1 MSSLLIAHPPGRTTN
16 ETNSRLRM
24 ASVYRRATEE
34 CEVPP
39 LDIGVQAIPALAISL
54 RRCRATTYT
63 SSVVPRF
70 TDMLLSPFPF
80 GSRLVVRLGVICPEL
95 RPTTLAIPSAR
106 FTAHSFPA
114 RGSSRPNAPLT
125 GRAAIV
131 SYGNFTILRRRR
143 HPFHLPVNYAGSRQQ
158 LLGCSL
164 FYELLFWRHHQLS
177 RDERPGGSLPAF
189 AWGDVARMRGATP
202 IRSTT
207 ERPSLS
213 PPSLRQAQDRPLPAV
228 PSARLAARFP
238 QRGGLRAYHVPLVYP
253 HGLGLSSTPGVLHL
267 R

>member
-1 MSSLLIAHPPGRTTN
+1 MSSLLIAHPPERTTN
-16 ETNSRLRM
+16 ETEFV
-24 ASVYRRATEE
+24 ATDGIGVQTCYRRACRSATGHWG
-34 CEVPP
+34 
-39 LDIGVQAIPALAISL
+39 LGSIALAISL

-80 GSRLVVRLGVICPEL
+80 GPRLVVRLGVICPEL
-95 RPTTLAIPSAR
+95 RPTQLAILSAR

-143 HPFHLPVNYAGSRQQ
+143 HPFHLPVNNAGSRQQ

-164 FYELLFWRHHQLS
+164 VYELLFRCYHQLS

-189 AWGDVARMRGATP
+189 AWGDVAVWKAQP
-202 IRSTT
+202 LSA
-207 ERPSLS
+207 SLQGGVRF
-213 PPSLRQAQDRPLPAV
+213 LHHPLPAV
-228 PSARLAARFP
+228 PSAHLTARFL
-238 QRGGLRAYHVPLVYP
+238 RREDYGLTTFRSCTCV
-253 HGLGLSSTPGVLHL
+253 G
-267 R
+267 